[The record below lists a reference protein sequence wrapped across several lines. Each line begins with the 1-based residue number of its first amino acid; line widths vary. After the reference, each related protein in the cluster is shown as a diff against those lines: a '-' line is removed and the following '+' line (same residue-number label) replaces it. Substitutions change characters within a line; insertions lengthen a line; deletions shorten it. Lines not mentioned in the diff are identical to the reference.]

1 MDKIIKIAKK
11 NWLYLAGALLGGV
24 GGYLYWYYIGC
35 STGTCPITAS
45 PTMSVIW
52 GALMGG
58 LLFNILL
65 GRKENK
71 Q

>member
-65 GRKENK
+65 RRKENK